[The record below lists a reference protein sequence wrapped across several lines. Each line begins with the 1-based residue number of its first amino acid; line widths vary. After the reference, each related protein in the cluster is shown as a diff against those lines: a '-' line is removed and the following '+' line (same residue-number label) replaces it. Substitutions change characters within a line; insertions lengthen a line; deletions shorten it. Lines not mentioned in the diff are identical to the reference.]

1 MLFVCLLQFFGDVV
15 QNSASLPCSEKS
27 PSILGLWPAWPVIN
41 LHYSHSL
48 HNSQWTTCVLCIRH
62 CTSAKQFAS
71 VKCLQSG
78 ITCHVKPTCNTLPPI
93 KARGPLSPGQFG
105 PQGKAE
111 RWTHRNGHKDKLFC
125 HNPSLRMYICMRK
138 DRRAVGI
145 LIYCSHV
152 TVGRNFAVDGS
163 PSTQRLH
170 TTTICG
176 QQVFAKQ

>member
-78 ITCHVKPTCNTLPPI
+78 ITCHVKPTCNTLPPM

-111 RWTHRNGHKDKLFC
+111 RWTRDLTVTDIKTNYSVTIPHYVCTYAWGKTEEQ
-125 HNPSLRMYICMRK
+125 SVYWYIAPMWQL
-138 DRRAVGI
+138 GET
-145 LIYCSHV
+145 L
-152 TVGRNFAVDGS
+152 
-163 PSTQRLH
+163 Q
-170 TTTICG
+170 
-176 QQVFAKQ
+176 